1 VPDPVL
7 AVEDLS
13 VTYGSGAAAVLALDR
28 ISADFAAG
36 QVTLL
41 MGASGSGK
49 TTLLSILG
57 CLRKPD
63 SGRVTILGDDV
74 TRARDKELVGLRR
87 DHIGFV
93 FQFFR
98 LFRSLSA
105 LENVKLGLDL
115 SRESAPTPEAA
126 KRALESVGL
135 AGKHHLLPRQM
146 SGGERQRVAIAR
158 ALVKNPRI
166 LLADEPTAALD
177 RTSGEQVAELIRSSA
192 RERGIVAVV
201 ATHDVRLLAIA
212 DGVMEIRDGKLHET
226 WETPP
231 R

>member
-1 VPDPVL
+1 VPESVL

-13 VTYGSGAAAVLALDR
+13 VTYGSGAASTLALDR
-28 ISADFAAG
+28 VSAEFQPG

-63 SGRVTILGDDV
+63 SGRVAIFGADV
-74 TRARDKELVGLRR
+74 TRARDRELVKLRR
-87 DHIGFV
+87 NHIGFV

-105 LENVKLGLDL
+105 LQNVKLGLDL
-115 SRESAPTPEAA
+115 SRESGSGADAA
-126 KRALESVGL
+126 IRALDSVGL
-135 AGKHHLLPRQM
+135 SGKHRLLPQQM

-158 ALVKNPRI
+158 ALVKDPEI

-177 RTSGEQVAELIRSSA
+177 STSGSQVAELIRRSA

-201 ATHDVRLLAIA
+201 ATHDARLLAIA
-212 DGVMEIRDGKLHET
+212 DRVLEVRDGKLHET
-226 WETPP
+226 RETPP
-231 R
+231 Q

>member
-1 VPDPVL
+1 M
-7 AVEDLS
+7 S
-13 VTYGSGAAAVLALDR
+13 VSYGGGATTVLALDR
-28 ISADFAAG
+28 VSAESQPG

-63 SGRVTILGDDV
+63 SGRVTILGSDV
-74 TRARDKELVGLRR
+74 TRARDWDLVNLRR
-87 DHIGFV
+87 NHIGFV

-105 LENVKLGLDL
+105 LENVQMGVEL
-115 SRESAPTPEAA
+115 SGVTDRGREA
-126 KRALESVGL
+126 KRALDAVGL
-135 AGKHHLLPRQM
+135 TTKQHLLPQQM

-158 ALVKNPRI
+158 ALVKNPGI

-177 RTSGEQVAELIRSSA
+177 RASGSQVAELIRTSVKA
-192 RERGIVAVV
+192 RGIVAVV
-201 ATHDVRLLAIA
+201 ATHDTRLAAVA
-212 DGVMEIRDGKLHET
+212 DRVIEIRDGRLHESR
-226 WETPP
+226 EKPL
-231 R
+231 

>member
-1 VPDPVL
+1 VPETRL
-7 AVEDLS
+7 AVEDVS
-13 VTYGSGAAAVLALDR
+13 VSYGAGGAAVLALDR
-28 ISADFAAG
+28 VSATFQPG
-36 QVTLL
+36 EVTLL

-63 SGRVTILGDDV
+63 SGRVTVLGSDV
-74 TRARDKELVGLRR
+74 MRARDSQLVNLRR

-105 LENVKLGLDL
+105 LENVQLGVEL
-115 SRESAPTPEAA
+115 SGGNRGRDAA
-126 KRALESVGL
+126 GRALEAVGL
-135 AGKHHLLPRQM
+135 TAKQHLLPQQM

-158 ALVKNPRI
+158 ALVKDPGI

-177 RTSGEQVAELIRSSA
+177 RVSGSQVAELIRASA
-192 RERGIVAVV
+192 KTRGIVAVV
-201 ATHDVRLLAIA
+201 ATHDPRLAAIA
-212 DGVMEIRDGKLHET
+212 DRVIEIRDGKLHET
-226 WETPP
+226 PEKLQ
-231 R
+231 

>member
-1 VPDPVL
+1 MPEPRL
-7 AVEDLS
+7 AVQDMS
-13 VTYGSGAAAVLALDR
+13 VRYGAGAASVLALDR
-28 ISADFAAG
+28 VSADFEAG

-63 SGRVTILGDDV
+63 SGRVTVLGSDV
-74 TRARDKELVGLRR
+74 TRARDSELVNLRR
-87 DHIGFV
+87 NHIGFV

-105 LENVKLGLDL
+105 LENVRMGLEL
-115 SRESAPTPEAA
+115 SGEANRKPEAA
-126 KRALESVGL
+126 KRALDAVGL
-135 AGKHHLLPRQM
+135 AGKQHLNPQQM

-158 ALVKNPRI
+158 ALVKNPGI

-177 RTSGEQVAELIRSSA
+177 RTAASQVAELMRSSA
-192 RERGIVAVV
+192 RERGIVAVI
-201 ATHDVRLLAIA
+201 ATHDARLTAIA
-212 DGVMEIRDGKLHET
+212 DRVIEIRDGRLHEPQ
-226 WETPP
+226 EKPQ
-231 R
+231 

>member
-1 VPDPVL
+1 VPEPVL

-13 VTYGSGAAAVLALDR
+13 VTYGSGAASVLALDR
-28 ISADFAAG
+28 VSADFQPG

-63 SGRVTILGDDV
+63 SGRVTIFGNDV
-74 TRARDKELVGLRR
+74 TQARDRKLVDLRR

-115 SRESAPTPEAA
+115 SRESGSGPDAA
-126 KRALESVGL
+126 KRALDSVGL
-135 AGKHHLLPRQM
+135 SGKHRLLPQQM

-158 ALVKNPRI
+158 ALVKNSGI

-177 RTSGEQVAELIRSSA
+177 STSGTQIAELIRKSA
-192 RERGIVAVV
+192 KERGIVAVV
-201 ATHDVRLLAIA
+201 ATHDARLLAIA
-212 DGVMEIRDGKLHET
+212 DRVVEVRDGKLHQT

>member
-1 VPDPVL
+1 VPETRL
-7 AVEDLS
+7 AVEDVS
-13 VTYGSGAAAVLALDR
+13 VSYGAGGAAVLALDR
-28 ISADFAAG
+28 VSATFQPG
-36 QVTLL
+36 EVTLL

-63 SGRVTILGDDV
+63 SGRVTVLGSDV
-74 TRARDKELVGLRR
+74 MRARDSQLVNLRR

-105 LENVKLGLDL
+105 LENVQLGVEL
-115 SRESAPTPEAA
+115 SGGADRGRDAA
-126 KRALESVGL
+126 GSALEAVGL
-135 AGKHHLLPRQM
+135 TAKQHLLPQQM

-158 ALVKNPRI
+158 ALVKDPGI

-177 RTSGEQVAELIRSSA
+177 RVSGSQVAELIRASA
-192 RERGIVAVV
+192 KTRGIVAVV
-201 ATHDVRLLAIA
+201 ATHDPRLAAIA
-212 DGVMEIRDGKLHET
+212 DRVIEIRDGKLHESP
-226 WETPP
+226 EKLQ
-231 R
+231 

>member
-1 VPDPVL
+1 VPEARL
-7 AVEDLS
+7 AVEDMS
-13 VTYGSGAAAVLALDR
+13 VSYGGGATTVLALDR
-28 ISADFAAG
+28 VSAEFQPG

-63 SGRVTILGDDV
+63 SGRVTILGSDV
-74 TRARDKELVGLRR
+74 TRARDWDLVNLRR
-87 DHIGFV
+87 NHIGFV

-105 LENVKLGLDL
+105 LENVQMGVEL
-115 SRESAPTPEAA
+115 SGVTDRGREA
-126 KRALESVGL
+126 KRALDAVGL
-135 AGKHHLLPRQM
+135 TTKQYLLPQQM

-158 ALVKNPRI
+158 ALVKNPGI

-177 RTSGEQVAELIRSSA
+177 RASGSHVAELIRTSVKA
-192 RERGIVAVV
+192 RGIVAVV
-201 ATHDVRLLAIA
+201 ATHDTRLAAVA
-212 DGVMEIRDGKLHET
+212 DRVIEIRDGRLHESR
-226 WETPP
+226 EKPL
-231 R
+231 

>member
-1 VPDPVL
+1 
-7 AVEDLS
+7 
-13 VTYGSGAAAVLALDR
+13 VLALDR
-28 ISADFAAG
+28 VSADFQPG

-63 SGRVTILGDDV
+63 SGRVTIFGNDV
-74 TRARDKELVGLRR
+74 TRARDRKLVDLRR

-115 SRESAPTPEAA
+115 SRESGSRPDAA
-126 KRALESVGL
+126 KRALDSVGL
-135 AGKHHLLPRQM
+135 SGKHRLLPQQM

-158 ALVKNPRI
+158 ALVKNPGI

-177 RTSGEQVAELIRSSA
+177 STSGTQIAELIRKSA
-192 RERGIVAVV
+192 KERGIVAVV
-201 ATHDVRLLAIA
+201 ATHDARLLAIA
-212 DGVMEIRDGKLHET
+212 DRVVEVRDGKLHQT

>member
-1 VPDPVL
+1 
-7 AVEDLS
+7 
-13 VTYGSGAAAVLALDR
+13 
-28 ISADFAAG
+28 
-36 QVTLL
+36 
-41 MGASGSGK
+41 
-49 TTLLSILG
+49 
-57 CLRKPD
+57 
-63 SGRVTILGDDV
+63 
-74 TRARDKELVGLRR
+74 LRR

-105 LENVKLGLDL
+105 LENVQMGLDL
-115 SRESAPTPEAA
+115 SGESERDPATAA
-126 KRALESVGL
+126 RALEAVGL
-135 AGKHHLLPRQM
+135 AGKRHLLPQHM

-177 RTSGEQVAELIRSSA
+177 RASGSQVAELVRSSA

-201 ATHDVRLLAIA
+201 ATHDSRLMAMA
-212 DGVMEIRDGKLHET
+212 DRVIEIRDGKLHESQ
-226 WETPP
+226 EKAP

>member
-1 VPDPVL
+1 M
-7 AVEDLS
+7 S
-13 VTYGSGAAAVLALDR
+13 VRYGAGAASVLALDR
-28 ISADFAAG
+28 VSADFEAG

-63 SGRVTILGDDV
+63 SGRLTVLGSNV
-74 TRARDKELVGLRR
+74 TRARDSELVNLRR
-87 DHIGFV
+87 NHIGFV

-105 LENVKLGLDL
+105 LENVQMGLEL
-115 SRESAPTPEAA
+115 SGEANRKPEAA
-126 KRALESVGL
+126 KGALDAVGL
-135 AGKHHLLPRQM
+135 ARKQHLKPQQM

-158 ALVKNPRI
+158 ALVKNPGI

-177 RTSGEQVAELIRSSA
+177 RTAASQVAALIRSSA
-192 RERGIVAVV
+192 KERGIVAVI
-201 ATHDVRLLAIA
+201 ATHDARLTAIA
-212 DGVMEIRDGKLHET
+212 DRVIEIRDGRLHEPQ
-226 WETPP
+226 EKPQ
-231 R
+231 

>member
-1 VPDPVL
+1 MPEASL
-7 AVEDLS
+7 AVEDIAVS
-13 VTYGSGAAAVLALDR
+13 YGVGAATVLALDR
-28 ISADFAAG
+28 ISAEFQPG
-36 QVTLL
+36 EVTLL

-63 SGRVTILGDDV
+63 SGRVTILGSDV
-74 TRARDKELVGLRR
+74 MRAHDSELVSLRR

-105 LENVKLGLDL
+105 LENVQMGVEL
-115 SRESAPTPEAA
+115 SGEAGRGWEAA
-126 KRALESVGL
+126 KHALDAVGL
-135 AGKHHLLPRQM
+135 TGKQHLLPQQM

-158 ALVKNPRI
+158 ALVKNPGV

-177 RTSGEQVAELIRSSA
+177 RTSGALVAELIRASA
-192 RERGIVAVV
+192 KARGIVAVV
-201 ATHDVRLLAIA
+201 ATHDPRLAAIA
-212 DGVMEIRDGKLHET
+212 DRVIEIRDGKLYENQ
-226 WETPP
+226 EKLV
-231 R
+231 

>member
-1 VPDPVL
+1 MPEPVL
-7 AVEDLS
+7 AVEEMS
-13 VTYGSGAAAVLALDR
+13 VTYGAGAAATPALDR
-28 ISADFAAG
+28 VSAAFQAG

-57 CLRKPD
+57 CLRRPD
-63 SGRVTILGDDV
+63 SGRVTVLGRDV
-74 TRARDKELVGLRR
+74 TRSRDSELVGLRR

-105 LENVKLGLDL
+105 LENVQMGLDL
-115 SRESAPTPEAA
+115 SGESERDPATAT
-126 KRALESVGL
+126 RALEAVGL
-135 AGKHHLLPRQM
+135 AGKRHLLPQHM

-177 RTSGEQVAELIRSSA
+177 RASGSQVAELVRSSA

-201 ATHDVRLLAIA
+201 ATHDSRLMAMA
-212 DGVMEIRDGKLHET
+212 DRVIEIRDGKLHESQ
-226 WETPP
+226 EKAP

>member
-1 VPDPVL
+1 
-7 AVEDLS
+7 
-13 VTYGSGAAAVLALDR
+13 
-28 ISADFAAG
+28 
-36 QVTLL
+36 

-63 SGRVTILGDDV
+63 SGRVAILGNDV
-74 TRARDKELVGLRR
+74 TRASDSELVSLRR

-105 LENVKLGLDL
+105 LENVQIGLDL
-115 SRESAPTPEAA
+115 SGETNRVPGTAQH
-126 KRALESVGL
+126 ALDAVGL
-135 AGKHHLLPRQM
+135 RGKQHLLPQQM

-158 ALVKNPRI
+158 ALVKNPGI

-177 RTSGEQVAELIRSSA
+177 RTAGSQVAELIRTSA
-192 RERGIVAVV
+192 KARGIVAVV
-201 ATHDVRLLAIA
+201 ATHDPRLEAIA
-212 DGVMEIRDGKLHET
+212 DRVIEIRDGRLHE
-226 WETPP
+226 
-231 R
+231 RQ

>member
-1 VPDPVL
+1 L
-7 AVEDLS
+7 AVKDLS
-13 VTYGSGAAAVLALDR
+13 VTYGSGAASVLALDR
-28 ISADFAAG
+28 ISADFQQG

-63 SGRVTILGDDV
+63 SGRVKIFGTNV
-74 TRARDKELVGLRR
+74 SRARDRELVELRR

-115 SRESAPTPEAA
+115 SRESDRGPDAA
-126 KRALESVGL
+126 RRALDAVGL
-135 AGKHHLLPRQM
+135 SGKHRLLPQQM

-158 ALVKNPRI
+158 ALVKNPGI

-177 RTSGEQVAELIRSSA
+177 STSGAQVAELIRSSA

-201 ATHDVRLLAIA
+201 ATHDARLLAIA
-212 DGVMEIRDGKLHET
+212 DRVLEVRDGKLHEAT
-226 WETPP
+226 